1 MVRFRAISQRYSR
14 WVWGFFEK
22 VKPHLWPLWH
32 LTFYSYKRTICSL
45 LESIL
50 FLLASFQGWYLLC
63 FPGTLCPTRGL
74 AIPSRSIRSE
84 WVPPCHPARVWLR
97 PRTTRGR
104 WYRTK
109 PILPVSKSGYCQS
122 ACAWWHFH
130 YWTHYKAWLL
140 HLKYFIS
147 VSAWVIWLELQCGI
161 SIAWSAI
168 KWGRTFFSALG
179 WSSTA
184 RILER
189 CGARIPNGVL

>member
-1 MVRFRAISQRYSR
+1 MLLQCYVRSVKIIYSSITLMVRFRVISQCYSR

-109 PILPVSKSGYCQS
+109 PILPVSSRDIANQHALDDTSTIGHITRPGSCTWNTWYPSVHESFDWNCNVAS
-122 ACAWWHFH
+122 A
-130 YWTHYKAWLL
+130 
-140 HLKYFIS
+140 
-147 VSAWVIWLELQCGI
+147 
-161 SIAWSAI
+161 
-168 KWGRTFFSALG
+168 
-179 WSSTA
+179 
-184 RILER
+184 
-189 CGARIPNGVL
+189 